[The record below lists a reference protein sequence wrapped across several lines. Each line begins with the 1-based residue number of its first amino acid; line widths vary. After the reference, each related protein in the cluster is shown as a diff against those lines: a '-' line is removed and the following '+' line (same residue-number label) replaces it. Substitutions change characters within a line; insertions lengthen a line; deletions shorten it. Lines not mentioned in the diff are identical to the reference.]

1 MSARK
6 QKPGSAAGYAVGYG
20 KPPEQ
25 TRFRPGVSGNP
36 RGRPKGSLNIVTV
49 LRKALHERVEVTDK
63 GRVRRIS
70 KFELAVTQLV
80 NRAVKGDARA
90 TQQILSLAPLLEDN
104 ASVAADPLDSDDTAV
119 LAALIKR
126 LGRDG

>member
-6 QKPGSAAGYAVGYG
+6 QKPGSAVGYAVGYG

-25 TRFRPGVSGNP
+25 TRFQPGLSGNP

-63 GRVRRIS
+63 GRVRWIS
-70 KFELAVTQLV
+70 KFDLAVTQLV

-104 ASVAADPLDSDDTAV
+104 ASVAADALDSDDTAV
-119 LAALIKR
+119 LAALVER